1 MSLHVALDARGV
13 SDSTPA
19 IGTRRPARRLAD
31 LLRRGHPPDV
41 VLAMITPMG
50 VASKLRLLWSLGQG
64 LRGLAEGLPEDA
76 DTRDPLA
83 LFHDWFGEA
92 GRSGIILPESM
103 ALATAT
109 PDGRPSARMVLLKD
123 ADERGFAFFTN
134 YESRKARELDANGH
148 AALVFHW
155 AILQRQV
162 RVEGTVHRVSD
173 AESNAYFRTRPRGSR
188 IGAWAS
194 KQSATLPQS
203 SELETRVAEYRAKFA
218 EGDIPLPPFWGGYR
232 LSPESIEF
240 WQGRA
245 SRLHDRLLFTR
256 TGDGWRSSRLY
267 P

>member
-1 MSLHVALDARGV
+1 
-13 SDSTPA
+13 
-19 IGTRRPARRLAD
+19 
-31 LLRRGHPPDV
+31 
-41 VLAMITPMG
+41 MG
-50 VASKLRLLWSLGQG
+50 VASKLRLFWSLGQG
-64 LRGLAEGLPEDA
+64 LRGLAEGLPKDA
-76 DTRDPLA
+76 DARDPLS

-103 ALATAT
+103 TLATAT

-123 ADERGFAFFTN
+123 ADARGFAFFTN

-162 RVEGTVHRVSD
+162 RVEGTVHRVSE
-173 AESNAYFRTRPRGSR
+173 AESYAYFRTRPRGSR

-194 KQSATLPQS
+194 KQSATLPDA
-203 SELETRVAEYRAKFA
+203 SELESRVAEHQKKFA

-232 LSPESIEF
+232 LVPESIEF

-256 TGDGWRSSRLY
+256 TEAGWSSSRLY